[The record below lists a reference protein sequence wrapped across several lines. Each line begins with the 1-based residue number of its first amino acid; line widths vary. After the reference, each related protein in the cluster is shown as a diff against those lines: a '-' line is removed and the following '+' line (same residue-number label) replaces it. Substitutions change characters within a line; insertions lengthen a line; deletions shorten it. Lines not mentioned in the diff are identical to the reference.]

1 MKLRRLVESLA
12 RGRRL
17 RRRLPARF
25 GSRRLVVSPD
35 VQLRWLTPGD
45 RAFDLLLL
53 DLADT
58 FVEPGDVV
66 WDVGASV
73 GAFAIPAAHRSRA
86 PVVAIEADPFS
97 CGLMRET
104 AALRE
109 NRDLDLRIV
118 CAAAADRDGLIPF
131 SIGGP
136 TRASSGIAEGAL
148 PKEHGT
154 SREVLLSPCLRLDSL
169 LEYLPA
175 PQLLKIDTEGGER
188 FTLEGARK
196 IITEVRPILF
206 LEVYAEFGDYVEAM
220 LEEAGYTMFSGR
232 SPLRELRPL
241 DRAKDWV
248 AIPAERVEQVRAGLA
263 DH

>member
-1 MKLRRLVESLA
+1 MGLRRLAERLA

-17 RRRLPARF
+17 RRRLPQRF
-25 GSRRLVVSPD
+25 GGRRLAVSPD

-45 RAFDLLLL
+45 KAFDLLLL

-58 FVEPGDVV
+58 FVGPGDIV

-73 GAFAIPAAHRSRA
+73 GAFAIPAAHRSQA
-86 PVVAIEADPFS
+86 AVIAIEADPFS

-104 AALRE
+104 AALPE
-109 NRDLDLRIV
+109 NQDLDLRIV
-118 CAAAADRDGLIPF
+118 CVAAADRDGLIPF

-148 PKEHGT
+148 PNEHGA
-154 SREVLLSPCLRLDSL
+154 SREMFLSPCLRLDSL
-169 LEYLPA
+169 LDYLPA
-175 PQLLKIDTEGGER
+175 PRLLKVDTEGGER
-188 FTLEGARK
+188 FTLEGAQK

-206 LEVYAEFGDYVEAM
+206 LEVYAEFGDYVETM
-220 LEEAGYTMFSGR
+220 LTDARYVMFSGR

-241 DRAKDWV
+241 DRAKDWL
-248 AIPAERVEQVRAGLA
+248 AIPAERMEQVRADLA
-263 DH
+263 GR